1 MAAFTGIM
9 IGLMVAG
16 MVTQAVAQHKA
27 GKAAEA
33 AGEGAKAASD
43 SQADLA
49 DYNAAVAT
57 MQSADATARGVEQ
70 ENKYRTQVRGI
81 IGQQRAGLAANN
93 IDVAFGSAVDVQ
105 ADAAY
110 LGELDALTIRTN
122 AAREAWGYDVQ
133 ASDLTARAAIARKT
147 GVYQEAAG
155 RQAATASNYQ
165 VAGTLIGGTAS
176 LMMQRYGFS
185 QATRPAT
192 QSGYVNV
199 PYAGYGVLNN

>member
-1 MAAFTGIM
+1 MAAFTAIM
-9 IGLMVAG
+9 IGLMIAG
-16 MVTQAVAQHKA
+16 MVTQAVAEKKA
-27 GKAAEA
+27 GDAAA
-33 AGEGAKAASD
+33 ASGTAAKRASD

-57 MQSADATARGVEQ
+57 MQSQDAIARGVEQ

-81 IGQQRAGLAANN
+81 IGQQRAGIAANN

-105 ADAAY
+105 GDAAF

-133 ASDLTARAAIARKT
+133 AEDLHARATIARQT

-155 RQAATASNYQ
+155 RQAATASNYA
-165 VAGTLIGGTAS
+165 VAGTLIGGTTS
-176 LMMQRYGFS
+176 LMMQRYGFN

-192 QSGYVNV
+192 QSGYVTV
-199 PYAGYGVLNN
+199 PYPGYGVLR